1 MSGSKVKDTKQEYQY
16 SMPFVSPSGHEFSFY
31 DTPENERLVVR
42 HTSGSHIE
50 FKADGSIFI
59 KAVKDI
65 HTHSSVLSKQSE
77 SAKGAEVTT
86 QRIDTDLNLEVGGKL
101 RIRCDELDLE
111 VGSTGRV
118 YAGTDFMIQG
128 NNVVT
133 KATESISLEGTKS
146 IYVDTKEMRERVV
159 SRQTEAGTM
168 EDGSQGGLNVMNV
181 YGNTIIQNNDED
193 GGITIASK
201 GYLNLV
207 AGAER
212 VDLIGKFTETPSSEA
227 KGTFTQIIKASS
239 GSMDVSQMPGDFVF
253 ESDAGASY
261 TYAKSSGGSS
271 ESQKDGLKVEIQ
283 QGDHTYTNKMGDV
296 TSTVELGDVEEIIT
310 VGDYDQ
316 QVTAGERTRQVGGN
330 ETINIGGIQTVTA
343 ERIYLN

>member
-1 MSGSKVKDTKQEYQY
+1 
-16 SMPFVSPSGHEFSFY
+16 MPFVTPSGHEFSFY

-50 FKADGSIFI
+50 FKADGSVFI

-65 HTHSSVLSKQSE
+65 HTHSSVLSAQSN
-77 SAKGAEVTT
+77 SNGAEATT
-86 QRIDTDLNLEVGGKL
+86 QRIDTDLNLEIGGKL

-181 YGNTIIQNNDED
+181 YGNTIIQNNDEN

-212 VDLIGKFTETPSSEA
+212 VDLIGQFTDTPSSEA
-227 KGTFTQIIKASS
+227 KGTFTTIVKQSS
-239 GSMDVSQMPGDFVF
+239 GSMDVSTMPGDYVF

-271 ESQKDGLKVEIQ
+271 ESQQDGLKIEVQ
-283 QGDHTYTNKMGDV
+283 QGDETHEVTIGDK
-296 TSTVELGDVEEIIT
+296 THN
-310 VGDYDQ
+310 
-316 QVTAGERTRQVGGN
+316 VTAGRLEETVGQNRQRTVGGN
-330 ETINIGGIQTVTA
+330 ELVNISGTQTVNA
-343 ERIYLN
+343 EKIFLN